1 MKNNKDNKKFFTFT
15 KRLVAIII
23 VFCLVNIEMSYI
35 LSALG
40 KDPLT
45 DVTNNLITT
54 VLGTSAIYIVRAFFD
69 SWSKAKYGDG
79 SDDTTIIPTADDKT
93 PNIIDPH
100 FGVDVTTISMPCS
113 DTTSEDDNNNDD
125 NYGN

>member
-79 SDDTTIIPTADDKT
+79 SDDNTIIPAADDKI

-100 FGVDVTTISMPCS
+100 FGVDVTTLSMPCNN
-113 DTTSEDDNNNDD
+113 TTSEDDNNDD